1 MANIWD
7 EFDRA
12 IDTKALAEDVKKG
25 GESPVYKEVPVGEYE
40 VSVEKMEL
48 VKSKSGRPMVSIW
61 FKIISEGEYKGSLL
75 FWNQVVDQ
83 QVGIGI
89 MNKFLRSLES
99 GVDVEFETYRQYGN
113 MIMDIHEAI
122 SGRLEYALKYSKNK
136 KDYSVFEITEVY
148 ELED

>member
-25 GESPVYKEVPVGEYE
+25 GENLVYKEVPVGEYE

-136 KDYSVFEITEVY
+136 KDFSVFEITEVY